1 MPEQE
6 HAVTRA
12 RNGEHE
18 HSSSKMYIGRNNM
31 DVTPIQ
37 SRGTQGINGVVPY
50 GPHALTGEHCWSMG
64 YPTTCSGLHP
74 PVSPWQ
80 LTASMRYSNKLQWQ
94 AEPSKVHKNEIR
106 KHNALSATG
115 SLAQAGGE
123 CGSAVA
129 ACHSLGAGCGGG
141 GGNLEA
147 ACGGPQA
154 PSQSGNRLPSS
165 QQVNEVVPGASAVRS
180 SSTPRRTQP

>member
-1 MPEQE
+1 MASTNT
-6 HAVTRA
+6 HRLKCILV
-12 RNGEHE
+12 
-18 HSSSKMYIGRNNM
+18 
-31 DVTPIQ
+31 
-37 SRGTQGINGVVPY
+37 GTTWTLHQYNHVERR
-50 GPHALTGEHCWSMG
+50 ALTGLCPMG
-64 YPTTCSGLHP
+64 LMPLLGSIAGAWVIQQLAVACIL

>member
-1 MPEQE
+1 MGGQKIRQISSRSALGKSMNRNGSCGLDGAERRWSAMVGLALWRDRQLYVKVCFGLVKPFEELRQFGGHSRGLVRQTPMPEQE

-18 HSSSKMYIGRNNM
+18 HSSSKMHIGRNNM

-74 PVSPWQ
+74 PRVAMAAHCLHEILEQPSMAGRAQQSPQ
-80 LTASMRYSNKLQWQ
+80 
-94 AEPSKVHKNEIR
+94 E
-106 KHNALSATG
+106 
-115 SLAQAGGE
+115 
-123 CGSAVA
+123 
-129 ACHSLGAGCGGG
+129 
-141 GGNLEA
+141 
-147 ACGGPQA
+147 
-154 PSQSGNRLPSS
+154 
-165 QQVNEVVPGASAVRS
+165 
-180 SSTPRRTQP
+180 